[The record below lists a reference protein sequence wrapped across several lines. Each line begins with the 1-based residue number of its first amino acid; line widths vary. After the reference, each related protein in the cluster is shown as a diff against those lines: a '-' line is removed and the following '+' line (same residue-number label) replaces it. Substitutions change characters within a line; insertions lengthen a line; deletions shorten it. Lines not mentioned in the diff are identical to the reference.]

1 MLPAERSRAPRSGGA
16 QEENGP
22 MPHSTQYDVIVVGAG
37 NAALCAALSA
47 REQGARVL
55 VLEKASEEERG
66 GNSTFTAGGFRFVHD
81 GLEDLR
87 RDVLVDLSE
96 AEAGQIYIPP
106 LPAESYM
113 HDLMR
118 VTEQLSNEELAAI
131 LIGRSRETVV
141 WMRGKGVRFIPMFG
155 RQSYVV
161 NGKHH
166 FYGGVN
172 VEAVGGGW
180 GLVDFLVK
188 AAGRDGI
195 EIRYGTG
202 LRKLLQARSGE
213 VTGVLA
219 FGPQGYEEITAKAV
233 VLACGGFE
241 ANPEMRTR
249 YFGPGWEL
257 CRVRGTKH
265 NTGDGIRAA
274 LDIGAQAYGGWSTC
288 HAVQWDISA
297 PPFGDRVVLDNF
309 QKHSYPLGIVV
320 NLDGE
325 RFVDE
330 GADFRNHTYAKYG
343 REVMKQPQ
351 RTAVQIFD
359 SRTIGMVRDEYRIKQ
374 VTKAQSDSIEGLAR
388 ALDIDAEG
396 LLRTVAAYNAACQPG
411 EYNPAILDGKAT
423 KGITPPKSNWALPI
437 DAPPYYGFVV
447 TCGIT
452 FTFGGLRINTEG
464 EVQDTTDATIPG
476 LYAAGELVGGIF
488 YQNYLGG
495 AGLMSGS
502 VFGRLSGRSAG
513 RHAMQAAT
521 AEAAE

>member
-1 MLPAERSRAPRSGGA
+1 MASATE
-16 QEENGP
+16 
-22 MPHSTQYDVIVVGAG
+22 YDVIVIGAG

-47 REQGARVL
+47 REQGSRVL

-87 RDVLVDLSE
+87 GDVLSDLSD
-96 AEAGQIYIPP
+96 AEARQIYIPP
-106 LPAESYM
+106 LPADLYM
-113 HDLMR
+113 HDLMK
-118 VTEQLSNEELAAI
+118 VTESLSQEELAGL

-141 WMRGKGVRFIPMFG
+141 WMKSKGVRFIPMFG
-155 RQSYVV
+155 RQSYKV
-161 NGKHH
+161 NGIHH

-172 VEAVGGGW
+172 IEAVGGGW

-188 AAGRDGI
+188 AAERASI
-195 EIRYGTG
+195 EIRYRTG
-202 LRKLLQARSGE
+202 LRKLLQERSGA
-213 VTGVLA
+213 VSGVLA
-219 FGPQGYEEITAKAV
+219 FGPDGYEEIHGRAV

-241 ANPEMRTR
+241 SNPEMRTR
-249 YFGPGWEL
+249 YLGPGWEL

-320 NLDGE
+320 NMAGE

-351 RTAVQIFD
+351 RAAVQIFD
-359 SRTIGMVRDEYRIKQ
+359 SKTIGMVRDEYRIKQ
-374 VTKAQSDSIEGLAR
+374 VTKAEANTLEELAQ
-388 ALDIDAEG
+388 ALEIDVAG
-396 LLRTVAAYNAACQPG
+396 FVRTVGDYNAACQPG
-411 EYNPAILDGKAT
+411 DYNPAILDGKHTA
-423 KGITPPKSNWALPI
+423 GISPPKSNWALPI
-437 DAPPYYGFVV
+437 SEPPYYGFVV

-452 FTFGGLRINTEG
+452 FTFGGLRISTDG
-464 EVQDTTDATIPG
+464 EVLDTTDAVIPG

-513 RHAMQAAT
+513 QHAQRPARA
-521 AEAAE
+521 AAE